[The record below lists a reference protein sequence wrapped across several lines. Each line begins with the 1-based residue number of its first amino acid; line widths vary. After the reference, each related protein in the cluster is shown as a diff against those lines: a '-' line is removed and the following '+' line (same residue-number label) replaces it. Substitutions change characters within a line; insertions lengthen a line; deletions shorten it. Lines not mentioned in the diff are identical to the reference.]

1 MSEKRQLI
9 IEPLPGC
16 DPDIGRML
24 WMMEDSRHR
33 TRKTLEDIQQPVI
46 DWQPHVNGNSIGT
59 LLYHIAAIELDWLA
73 VEIMENNV
81 DKSIW
86 EWFSHDVRDADG
98 RLTVVSGSTLDEHYK
113 RLDAVRRLLLDCC
126 MPMTLTEFRRP
137 RSLPDYDVSPE
148 EVLHHLM
155 QHEAEHRGEIGM
167 IRAMAAVKKDESPRR

>member
-1 MSEKRQLI
+1 MSAKRQLI

-16 DPDIGRML
+16 EPEIGRML
-24 WMMEDSRHR
+24 WMIEDTRRR
-33 TRKTLEDIQQPVI
+33 TRRTLEGIDLRVI
-46 DWQPHVNGNSIGT
+46 DWQPPFAGGNSIGT

-73 VEIMENNV
+73 VEVMEGKL

-86 EWFSHDVRDADG
+86 EWFPYDVRDAAG
-98 RLTVVSGSTLDEHYK
+98 RLTVVSGLTLDEHYQ
-113 RLDAVRRLLLDCC
+113 RLGAVRALLLDCC
-126 MPMTLTEFRRP
+126 KAMTLADFRRP

-167 IRAMAAVKKDESPRR
+167 VRMMAEKK

>member
-1 MSEKRQLI
+1 LSEKRQLI

-24 WMMEDSRHR
+24 WMIEDSRRR
-33 TRKTLEDIQQPVI
+33 TRKTLEGIDQHTI
-46 DWQPHVNGNSIGT
+46 DWQPPFTGGNSIST

-86 EWFSHDVRDADG
+86 EWFPHDVRDAEG
-98 RLTVVSGSTLDEHYK
+98 RLTVVSGLTLDEHYQ
-113 RLDAVRRLLLDCC
+113 RLEAVRNLLLNCVK
-126 MPMTLTEFRRP
+126 PMTLTEFRRP

-167 IRAMAAVKKDESPRR
+167 IRAMASVGKIEQ

>member
-1 MSEKRQLI
+1 LSEKRQLI

-16 DPDIGRML
+16 DPDIGRLL
-24 WMMEDSRHR
+24 WMMEDTRRR
-33 TRKTLEDIQQPVI
+33 TRRTLEGIDQHAI
-46 DWQPHVNGNSIGT
+46 DWQPQYTGGNSIGT

-73 VEIMENNV
+73 TEIMENNV

-86 EWFSHDVRDADG
+86 EWFPHDVRDTAG
-98 RLTVVSGSTLDEHYK
+98 SLTVVSGLTLDEHYA
-113 RLDAVRRLLLDCC
+113 RLDAVRALLLDSLK
-126 MPMTLTEFRRP
+126 PMTLAEFRRP

-167 IRAMAAVKKDESPRR
+167 VRAMAGVGKIEQ